1 MPERP
6 VSTGNWTI
14 VLEDCDCQ
22 LLTAGGEQEGEGG
35 RTLDK
40 GRGNKGRERG
50 GGGAGRAIVEGE
62 ILEGRKFGVFNGNIK
77 IITLYCEMFR
87 GIDSYS
93 NIKGTKAD
101 TEIKR

>member
-22 LLTAGGEQEGEGG
+22 LLTAGGEQEGGGGEDAGQRKGKQGEG
-35 RTLDK
+35 
-40 GRGNKGRERG
+40 E

-62 ILEGRKFGVFNGNIK
+62 ILEGSDCR
-77 IITLYCEMFR
+77 LYKL
-87 GIDSYS
+87 GDSQT
-93 NIKGTKAD
+93 IVA
-101 TEIKR
+101 